1 MSENVETQENLF
13 FVFLDILR
21 YPGVLSGPCIVRMS
35 LMRDVHLRN
44 LDLNLIHPLHALLEE
59 CHVTRA
65 AKRSFL
71 SQSAMSRALER
82 LREMFEDPL
91 LVRNGRGYERTARG
105 ERVLRELESLMPRL
119 EDMVRGERFDPA
131 QSQEVFRVAMS
142 DHAAMI
148 MLPSLLASVRRAA
161 PHVKLEVSASGADTF
176 EDVAA
181 GRIDT
186 FLCAEEAPPSLES
199 ETLFTWDFVCLVGA
213 ALRVRA
219 RRLTLKQY
227 LEFEHVLVEIRQGQ
241 QALVDRVLSQL
252 GAKRRVAITLPFF
265 VPAIFAIAQTDLVL
279 TVPRRLAK
287 ITTGI
292 AGVHFVEA
300 PREIKSFPYFMAW
313 HPRLTNE
320 PAHKWFHEQL
330 RSAVRTV

>member
-1 MSENVETQENLF
+1 
-13 FVFLDILR
+13 VFLLFSFLRFLR
-21 YPGVLSGPCIVRMS
+21 YSGVLSVPCIVRMY

-44 LDLNLIHPLHALLEE
+44 LDLNLIHPLRALLEE

-82 LREMFEDPL
+82 LRDTFGDPL
-91 LVRNGRGYERTARG
+91 LVRNGRGYERTVRG

-119 EDMVRGERFDPA
+119 EDMVRGEKFDPA
-131 QSQEVFRVAMS
+131 RSQELFRVAMS
-142 DHAAMI
+142 DHASMI
-148 MLPSLLASVRRAA
+148 VLPSLLASVRRAA
-161 PHVKLEVSASGADTF
+161 THVKLEVSASGSDTY
-176 EDVAA
+176 EDVGA

-186 FLCAEEAPPSLES
+186 FLCPEEAPPSLES
-199 ETLFTWDFVCLVGA
+199 ETLFTLDFVCLVGA

-227 LEFEHVLVEIRQGQ
+227 LEFQHVLVEIREGQ
-241 QALVDRVLSQL
+241 QPLVDRALSQL
-252 GAKRRVAITLPFF
+252 GAKRKVALTMPFF
-265 VPAIFAIAQTDLVL
+265 VPAIFAVAQTDLVL

-287 ITTGI
+287 LTAAM
-292 AGVHFVEA
+292 AGVRVVEA

-313 HPRLTNE
+313 HPRLTSE
-320 PAHKWFHEQL
+320 PAHQWFREQL
-330 RSAVRTV
+330 RLAVRTV